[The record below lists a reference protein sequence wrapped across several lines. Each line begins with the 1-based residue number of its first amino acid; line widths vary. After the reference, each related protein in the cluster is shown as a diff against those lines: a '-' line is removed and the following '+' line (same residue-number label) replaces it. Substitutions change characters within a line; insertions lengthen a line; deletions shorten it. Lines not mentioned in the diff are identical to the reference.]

1 MQLFITRGR
10 LASVLSMAVI
20 LVFHTGYF
28 ISFAAS
34 ATSSSSSSAAGTNQI
49 VEQTMTYPES
59 LVNLISNDVET
70 KINNSGTILEIT
82 SMVSEV
88 NSIPFPNSIT
98 AELHGISKDQDTQ
111 KRKVAQN
118 ILAADTDF
126 QVVFFLM
133 PDGGVYFIEPYSQ
146 QQNLTGNNFAFRDY
160 YKRALQ
166 TRNTYLS
173 NVIISAA
180 SGRPHVNIAVPI
192 YSESSGTLVGVWAGG
207 LNVSM
212 LTKTLKGLKLSEKER
227 IVYVDQQ
234 GQKIADSDEES
245 SFPLSPSN
253 TNNTLNESF
262 DSLRSFKNAINGQSG
277 TIAEIINGTNML
289 IS

>member
-1 MQLFITRGR
+1 
-10 LASVLSMAVI
+10 
-20 LVFHTGYF
+20 
-28 ISFAAS
+28 
-34 ATSSSSSSAAGTNQI
+34 
-49 VEQTMTYPES
+49 
-59 LVNLISNDVET
+59 
-70 KINNSGTILEIT
+70 
-82 SMVSEV
+82 
-88 NSIPFPNSIT
+88 
-98 AELHGISKDQDTQ
+98 
-111 KRKVAQN
+111 
-118 ILAADTDF
+118 
-126 QVVFFLM
+126 M
-133 PDGGVYFIEPYSQ
+133 PDGDVYFIEPYSQ

-160 YKRALQ
+160 YKGALQ

-227 IVYVDQQ
+227 IAYVDQQ

-253 TNNTLNESF
+253 TNNTSNESF

-289 IS
+289 VSYHPVKAFSSVWAILFMQPYNGT